1 MNETFQLHIHP
12 LRTFFYLRHAQPEQ
26 TWGRLLPRLCKL
38 FKGVIPSLQFAEAC
52 LTKRVLE
59 RGPHANEADLL
70 SIIRWDL
77 GGNEGVEVV
86 SREVRFCLFL
96 GGGGNIHMHI
106 LTTVDRPKCLNPHIN
121 SCSSSSSRRC

>member
-1 MNETFQLHIHP
+1 MKPFTYLSIP
-12 LRTFFYLRHAQPEQ
+12 YAPYFYLRHAQPEQ
-26 TWGRLLPRLCKL
+26 TWGRLLPRLRKL
-38 FKGVIPSLQFAEAC
+38 FKGVIPSLHFAEAC
-52 LTKRVLE
+52 LGKLVLE

-86 SREVRFCLFL
+86 SREVRFGSFL
-96 GGGGNIHMHI
+96 GGIYI
-106 LTTVDRPKCLNPHIN
+106 RTYLPLSTDRPPCVNPHTN